1 MKAEE
6 KNMIDIVKFG
16 AVGDGV
22 TINTEKIQAAIDAA
36 AETGETVCVPGG
48 VFAPAR

>member
-16 AVGDGV
+16 AVGDGALCF
-22 TINTEKIQAAIDAA
+22 EHLY
-36 AETGETVCVPGG
+36 GG
-48 VFAPAR
+48 DVFAHREADDAGDLHLRHSCG

>member
-6 KNMIDIVKFG
+6 NMIDIVKFG

-22 TINTEKIQAAIDAA
+22 TLNTEKIQAAIDARQKPAKRCACPA
-36 AETGETVCVPGG
+36 A
-48 VFAPAR
+48 FSAPAR

>member
-16 AVGDGV
+16 AVGDGAPV
-22 TINTEKIQAAIDAA
+22 NTQKIQAGIHAA
-36 AETGETVCVPGG
+36 AETGETG
-48 VFAPAR
+48 